1 VEKLPGHMAV
11 GVSRDEIEN
20 GAYCE
25 YAGKKYYYI
34 ETTDSGWQLGEM
46 PEELNNETA
55 ILTPIE

>member
-1 VEKLPGHMAV
+1 MELIVNTRE
-11 GVSRDEIEN
+11 
-20 GAYCE
+20 
-25 YAGKKYYYI
+25 KKYYYI

>member
-1 VEKLPGHMAV
+1 MAV

-34 ETTDSGWQLGEM
+34 ETTDSGWQLGAM